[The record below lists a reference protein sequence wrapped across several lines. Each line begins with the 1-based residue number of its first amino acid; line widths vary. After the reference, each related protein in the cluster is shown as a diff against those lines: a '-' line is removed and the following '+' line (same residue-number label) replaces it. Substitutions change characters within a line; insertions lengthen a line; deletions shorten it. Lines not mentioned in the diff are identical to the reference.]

1 MNRGGRVAPVDRVA
15 MEAKRQRRG
24 MPSLIAGTILLGL
37 TVVVMSGNI
46 RSGDRAIADFM
57 AWTAAIRGG
66 TLGPHLIEVAMGLA
80 GLTLTLTLATVFTGS
95 RGSDSVADKAEALNF
110 GTLTFIVGCVAATI
124 CWSLTLISIDRDSVG
139 WWTTSLIGAIALFCG
154 VLAGLFNPAR
164 SRGAANLASARA
176 RKARITDVRRVRW
189 ADHRCVVST
198 HPVRLRE
205 VIRAQPFGWCFTMA
219 AVLLAVTS
227 VLRNAPDEQVL
238 LRSELAALLTFFAV
252 SGVTLMAVR
261 SFSVGRDLRD
271 GWWPISC
278 LGLGFLLLLIPI
290 PMCFAANRS
299 FTGRADLL
307 YVFSVAGPFVGWLI
321 TRNLDW
327 YRDYVVAKL
336 IERELME
343 NRAIESQ
350 VQALSAL
357 RMRARSSR
365 RRSPSRRA
373 GFSRSW
379 SPRRSRVTP
388 TGSAGSPG

>member
-1 MNRGGRVAPVDRVA
+1 M
-15 MEAKRQRRG
+15 
-24 MPSLIAGTILLGL
+24 
-37 TVVVMSGNI
+37 
-46 RSGDRAIADFM
+46 
-57 AWTAAIRGG
+57 
-66 TLGPHLIEVAMGLA
+66 
-80 GLTLTLTLATVFTGS
+80 
-95 RGSDSVADKAEALNF
+95 
-110 GTLTFIVGCVAATI
+110 
-124 CWSLTLISIDRDSVG
+124 
-139 WWTTSLIGAIALFCG
+139 
-154 VLAGLFNPAR
+154 
-164 SRGAANLASARA
+164 
-176 RKARITDVRRVRW
+176 
-189 ADHRCVVST
+189 
-198 HPVRLRE
+198 RLRE

-343 NRAIESQ
+343 NRAHRI
-350 VQALSAL
+350 
-357 RMRARSSR
+357 
-365 RRSPSRRA
+365 PGA
-373 GFSRSW
+373 GAQRTSNEGQIFTASVPFSE
-379 SPRRSRVTP
+379 SRVQP
-388 TGSAGSPG
+388 IVESSPVPSHSDRVCRITWLNARWLRHRHSVTAS